1 VAGFRGGSA
10 PSLVRAAR
18 ACGSAWLVGQDEN
31 PLTPRLTP
39 APDAHNRYTRLM
51 TQVSPGRG
59 PLRARALLGMLLVV
73 ALVFAQTGALLHQY
87 SHLHASGDATLP
99 GQTCVECL
107 AFAPLLTTA
116 GAAQG
121 LPLVL
126 PADVSTRVCD
136 QRAPLPR
143 RAAQT
148 AFLARGPP
156 SLV

>member
-1 VAGFRGGSA
+1 M
-10 PSLVRAAR
+10 
-18 ACGSAWLVGQDEN
+18 
-31 PLTPRLTP
+31 TPRLTVG
-39 APDAHNRYTRLM
+39 AANNRYTGFM
-51 TQVSPGRG
+51 TQVSPGG
-59 PLRARALLGMLLVV
+59 GALRVRALGLLLVV
-73 ALVFAQTGALLHQY
+73 ALVLAQTGALLHQY

-143 RAAQT
+143 RAVQT

>member
-1 VAGFRGGSA
+1 
-10 PSLVRAAR
+10 
-18 ACGSAWLVGQDEN
+18 
-31 PLTPRLTP
+31 
-39 APDAHNRYTRLM
+39 M
-51 TQVSPGRG
+51 TKVSPGRG
-59 PLRARALLGMLLVV
+59 FLHVRALGLLLVV
-73 ALVFAQTGALLHQY
+73 ALVLAQTGALLHQY
-87 SHLHASGDATLP
+87 SHLRASGDGTLP
-99 GQTCVECL
+99 GQTQTCVDCL
-107 AFAPLLTTA
+107 AFSPLLATA
-116 GAAQG
+116 GAAHG